1 MILVI
6 VDDVTEEAGAF
17 ADDER
22 RWEVITIGAMAV
34 CGGGFAKLAKCL
46 MLSND
51 VIFTTI
57 A

>member
-34 CGGGFAKLAKCL
+34 CGGGFAKWANCL
-46 MLSND
+46 MLAND